1 MFNSIY
7 PGEVQTGP
15 QTGFYGME
23 GQPGGYGAQ
32 PEDPYSVSYYQAA
45 AAAQYR
51 QWEENSKEGQ
61 FNSWSNGQAKPAPT
75 QSENNPVPTQAVPP
89 SGTSPNPT
97 PFYQG
102 QDNSE
107 AFRSSP
113 ATHNLDKN
121 LPGKK
126 YFFKDITVILIFSFF
141 YYIKYILSFYF

>member
-61 FNSWSNGQAKPAPT
+61 FNSWSNGQAPKPTPT
-75 QSENNPVPTQAVPP
+75 QSDPVPTQPVPP
-89 SGTSPNPT
+89 SGTSPT

-126 YFFKDITVILIFSFF
+126 YFFKDITVILNFSKVRF
-141 YYIKYILSFYF
+141 II

>member
-51 QWEENSKEGQ
+51 QWEENSKEL
-61 FNSWSNGQAKPAPT
+61 N
-75 QSENNPVPTQAVPP
+75 
-89 SGTSPNPT
+89 
-97 PFYQG
+97 
-102 QDNSE
+102 
-107 AFRSSP
+107 
-113 ATHNLDKN
+113 
-121 LPGKK
+121 
-126 YFFKDITVILIFSFF
+126 
-141 YYIKYILSFYF
+141 

>member
-61 FNSWSNGQAKPAPT
+61 FNSWSNGQAPKPTPT
-75 QSENNPVPTQAVPP
+75 QSDPVPTQPVPA
-89 SGTSPNPT
+89 SGTSPT

-126 YFFKDITVILIFSFF
+126 ILFFKDITVILNFSIF
-141 YYIKYILSFYF
+141 YYIKYILSYF

>member
-23 GQPGGYGAQ
+23 GGQPGGYGPGQ

-51 QWEENSKEGQ
+51 QWEENSAKEGQ
-61 FNSWSNGQAKPAPT
+61 FNSWSNGQKPTPAQT
-75 QSENNPVPTQAVPP
+75 ENNPVPTQSA
-89 SGTSPNPT
+89 TSPNPTQT

-113 ATHNLDKN
+113 ATHTLDKN

-126 YFFKDITVILIFSFF
+126 YEEINF
-141 YYIKYILSFYF
+141 

>member
-23 GQPGGYGAQ
+23 GGQPGGYGPGQ

-61 FNSWSNGQAKPAPT
+61 FNSWSNGQKPTPT
-75 QSENNPVPTQAVPP
+75 QTENNPVPAQAPT
-89 SGTSPNPT
+89 GTSPNPTQT

-113 ATHNLDKN
+113 ATHTLDKN
-121 LPGKK
+121 LPGKN
-126 YFFKDITVILIFSFF
+126 YEFLIFFKIIFFG
-141 YYIKYILSFYF
+141 YEKLNCHL